1 MEMTNIGV
9 ENLSGAIVAQAV
21 KDYYAA
27 YKALL
32 EGSRTATAER
42 TMAECKRFFF
52 SDWFMLLSSTNP
64 DTLIDTIEAKVES
77 DLLKKKEA
85 TKK

>member
-9 ENLSGAIVAQAV
+9 ENLSGAIVAQAA
-21 KDYYAA
+21 KDYYGA

-32 EGSRTATAER
+32 EGSRTATAKH
-42 TMAECKRFFF
+42 TMAECKRFFY
-52 SDWFMLLSSTNP
+52 SDWFMMLSNMNP

-77 DLLKKKEA
+77 DLLKKKE
-85 TKK
+85 TTEK